1 MSAESPSGRII
12 SLAHLSVLELSPPEV
27 VTAAAAAG
35 FSHVGLRLRPP
46 SPDQPQP
53 PVIGDTPMRREVLRR
68 LGDTGLGVLEV
79 EIVRLLP
86 GQKVADLEPL
96 LETGAHLGARFVL
109 VSGEDPDPVAL
120 ADSFAALS
128 GLAAGYGLVAA
139 LEFMPWTSVRSLAE
153 ARALV
158 EAVDHPNGRIL
169 VDAIHLDRAGEGAA
183 DLAGIA
189 PSRLAYL
196 HLCDAPRERPV
207 DMAAMMHQA
216 RTARLPP
223 GEGGL
228 DLPGMLA
235 ALPADMPI
243 GVEVPMRER
252 ALTEPA
258 AERAAALLAATRAL
272 LARSGPGPA

>member
-1 MSAESPSGRII
+1 MSATGPTERIV
-12 SLAHLSVLELSPPEV
+12 SLAHLTVLELSPPEV

-46 SPDQPQP
+46 SPDQAQH
-53 PVIGDTPMRREVLRR
+53 PVLGDTPMRREVLRR
-68 LGDTGLGVLEV
+68 LDDTGVRVLDV

-86 GQKVADLEPL
+86 GQRLADLEPL

-109 VSGEDPDPVAL
+109 VSGDIPDAVEL
-120 ADSFAALS
+120 ADSFGALS
-128 GLAAGYGLVAA
+128 ALATGYGLVAA
-139 LEFMPWTSVRSLAE
+139 LEFMPWTSVRSFAE
-153 ARALV
+153 ARSLV
-158 EAVDHPNGRIL
+158 EAVNHPNGRIL

-183 DLAGIA
+183 DLAGVH
-189 PSRLAYL
+189 PSRLAYF
-196 HLCDAPRERPV
+196 HLCDAPAERPA
-207 DMAAMMHQA
+207 DMPTMLHQA

-228 DLPGMLA
+228 DLSGMLA
-235 ALPADMPI
+235 ALPSDTPI

-258 AERAAALLAATRAL
+258 VERAAALLAATRTL
-272 LARSGPGPA
+272 LARSSPGTA